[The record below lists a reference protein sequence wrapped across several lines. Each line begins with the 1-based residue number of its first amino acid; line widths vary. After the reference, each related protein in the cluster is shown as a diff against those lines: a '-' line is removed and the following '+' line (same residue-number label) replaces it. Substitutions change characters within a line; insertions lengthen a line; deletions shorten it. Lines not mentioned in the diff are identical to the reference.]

1 MLDHELRHVLNDEIH
16 GRPGLAV
23 VAPARITHL
32 AFTLTKED
40 SDPLLQVTKLCDA
53 FGVKAPL
60 EGARHHS
67 ADLVNGL
74 FKYER
79 HGEFYRIS
87 VTAQN
92 TRKKLEAISLLPM
105 GWIDELPGKR
115 LVAIHTEVMSRDMK
129 VPTPPFL
136 KKYFGHEDLAGS
148 KVSHGR
154 ATVWTDFKIGDD
166 GYTRILIQDHGL
178 TPLSLGRVSRRI
190 HEIETYRMMALLTFP
205 LALDLQ
211 ARLGAL
217 EKSLAETI
225 EGMLSTHGIDED
237 ARLLASLSTTARDVE
252 EMSNRSSFRFAAARA
267 YSALVTKRVAE
278 LGEERAV
285 NYQRIGVFLD
295 RRFSP
300 AMTTCFAVA
309 ERIADLARRSERASN
324 LLRTRVD
331 IALEG
336 QNQQLLR
343 SMEARTRQQLMLQ
356 ETVEGI
362 SVVAISYYL
371 FNIATIFVN
380 GAAKYFF
387 GEGVSFPDWA
397 LVPVI
402 LVLVWWGIRRLK
414 RRIRNSHP
422 ENQTAAKTSANM
434 VTAASPLGDRK

>member
-1 MLDHELRHVLNDEIH
+1 M
-16 GRPGLAV
+16 
-23 VAPARITHL
+23 
-32 AFTLTKED
+32 
-40 SDPLLQVTKLCDA
+40 
-53 FGVKAPL
+53 
-60 EGARHHS
+60 
-67 ADLVNGL
+67 
-74 FKYER
+74 
-79 HGEFYRIS
+79 
-87 VTAQN
+87 
-92 TRKKLEAISLLPM
+92 
-105 GWIDELPGKR
+105 
-115 LVAIHTEVMSRDMK
+115 
-129 VPTPPFL
+129 
-136 KKYFGHEDLAGS
+136 
-148 KVSHGR
+148 SHGR
-154 ATVWTDFKIGDD
+154 AAIWTDFKIGDD
-166 GYTRILIQDHGL
+166 GYTRILIHDQGL
-178 TPLSLGRVSRRI
+178 TPLSLGRVTRRI
-190 HEIETYRMMALLTFP
+190 HEIEIYRMMALLAFP

-211 ARLGAL
+211 RRLGPL

-225 EGMLSTHGIDED
+225 EGMLSTQGIEED

-343 SMEARTRQQLMLQ
+343 SMEARTKQQLMLQ

-371 FNIATIFVN
+371 FNIVAIFAN
-380 GAAKYFF
+380 GAAGYSF
-387 GEGVSFPDWA
+387 GEGVAFPDWA
-397 LVPVI
+397 LVPI
-402 LVLVWWGIRRLK
+402 IFLSVWWGIRRLK
-414 RRIRNSHP
+414 WRIRKSHP
-422 ENQTAAKTSANM
+422 EVQTTARTSPK
-434 VTAASPLGDRK
+434 VVIAASPLAERK

>member
-1 MLDHELRHVLNDEIH
+1 MLDHELRHILNDEIH

-23 VAPARITHL
+23 MAPARITHL

-40 SDPLLQVTKLCDA
+40 NDPLLQVTKLCDA

-129 VPTPPFL
+129 VPTPQFL

-166 GYTRILIQDHGL
+166 GYTRILIQDQGL

-190 HEIETYRMMALLTFP
+190 HEIETYRMMALLAFP
-205 LALDLQ
+205 LALELQ

-217 EKSLAETI
+217 EKSLSETI

-237 ARLLASLSTTARDVE
+237 ARLLTSLSTTARDVE

-267 YSALVTKRVAE
+267 YSALVSKRVAE

-371 FNIATIFVN
+371 FNIAAIFVN

-402 LVLVWWGIRRLK
+402 LLLVWWGIRRLK
-414 RRIRNSHP
+414 QRIRNSHP

-434 VTAASPLGDRK
+434 VTAASPLGERK